1 MQKIILMMVALIIA
15 GCGER
20 ASGSKTETDAHPAQ
34 NTSLNGQ
41 FGSGPLTPEA
51 KFEENQQ
58 KAQSGNAKDLI
69 ILARKYY
76 NGDGVTKD
84 DAKAAEL
91 YQKAAE
97 QGNDFAQYKLGAMYD
112 KGEGVPKDAE
122 GYGVVAEGCC
132 TGERSRER
140 ISQTPRCQWKSGV
153 NQMRFCSKWLV
164 LLLVCL
170 TLAACNKS
178 VEEH

>member
-1 MQKIILMMVALIIA
+1 MRKIILMMVLIVA

-20 ASGSKTETDAHPAQ
+20 ASGHKTETDAHPAQ

-41 FGSGPLTPEA
+41 FGAGPLTPEA
-51 KFEENQQ
+51 KFDEMQM
-58 KAQSGNAKDLI
+58 KAQSGNAKDQT

-76 NGDGVTKD
+76 NGDGVTKN

-112 KGEGVPKDAE
+112 KGEGVPKDAAKAME
-122 GYGVVAEGCC
+122 WWKKAAAQGNDAA
-132 TGERSRER
+132 RE
-140 ISQTPRCQWKSGV
+140 SLKELPANG
-153 NQMRFCSKWLV
+153 
-164 LLLVCL
+164 
-170 TLAACNKS
+170 NKG
-178 VEEH
+178 